1 MKEMAIHNALTGCI
15 GETWSAV
22 LLRYQAEHAPKYNGV
37 FKRIAK
43 DETSHA
49 EFSWALHD
57 WLMLKLT
64 EGEQEEV
71 IQAMREMLSN
81 LPEYRYAQA
90 IGEMSPEV
98 FGLAWD
104 SFSEE
109 VRTILAA

>member
-1 MKEMAIHNALTGCI
+1 MHNALTGCI

-49 EFSWALHD
+49 EFSWTLHE
-57 WLMLKLT
+57 WLMSQLM
-64 EGEQEEV
+64 EDEQEKV
-71 IQAMREMLSN
+71 TRAMREILSS
-81 LPEYRYAQA
+81 LPQYRCAQE
-90 IGEMSPEV
+90 IGEMSAET

-104 SFSEE
+104 SFSKE

>member
-1 MKEMAIHNALTGCI
+1 MKEMATHNALTGCI

-49 EFSWALHD
+49 EFSWVLHE
-57 WLMLKLT
+57 WLMSQLT
-64 EGEQEEV
+64 EDDQAEV
-71 IQAMREMLSN
+71 LETMREMLSS
-81 LPEYRYAQA
+81 LPEYRCAQQ
-90 IGEMSPEV
+90 IGEMSSEV
-98 FGLAWD
+98 LGLAWN
-104 SFSEE
+104 SFSKE